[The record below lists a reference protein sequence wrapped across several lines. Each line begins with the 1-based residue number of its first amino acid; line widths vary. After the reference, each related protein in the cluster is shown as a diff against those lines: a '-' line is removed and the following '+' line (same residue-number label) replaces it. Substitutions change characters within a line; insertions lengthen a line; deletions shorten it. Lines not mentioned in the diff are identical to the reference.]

1 MLPFFLKQICIIGFY
16 SINGNE
22 IKFELRRGNPSI
34 GERRKGGYTIVRL
47 FFSGFLKKQEDNDF
61 RRSIV
66 LRIPDS
72 IEKVVKPDF

>member
-47 FFSGFLKKQEDNDF
+47 FFLVSLKNKKIMISDVQSF
-61 RRSIV
+61 YAFPIQSR
-66 LRIPDS
+66 
-72 IEKVVKPDF
+72 K